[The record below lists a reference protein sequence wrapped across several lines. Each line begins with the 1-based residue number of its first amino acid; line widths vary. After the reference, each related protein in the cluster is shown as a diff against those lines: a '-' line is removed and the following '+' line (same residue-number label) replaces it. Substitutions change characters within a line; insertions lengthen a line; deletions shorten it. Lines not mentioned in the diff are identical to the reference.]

1 MKAYFTAAIFQKDK
15 FDDKYN
21 QIVDILKSNDF
32 EVFEDTTKVSYQ
44 EAIDKTDSERV
55 DYYKRV
61 LKWIDKSN
69 LVVAEA
75 SFPSTLSIGHEIT
88 LASEKGKPV
97 IVLYMKGRDPSFLLG
112 LKSEKVIWVEY
123 NDNNLKEVL
132 TEALVKAKDQSDVRF
147 NFFVSP
153 KILNYLDWIAKK
165 RMTPRSVFL
174 RDLIEK
180 EMKKDKE
187 YKDN

>member
-1 MKAYFTAAIFQKDK
+1 MDLFRSQPAERDGKGVILYGKYFNSALEHFKVLAAD
-15 FDDKYN
+15 
-21 QIVDILKSNDF
+21 
-32 EVFEDTTKVSYQ
+32 
-44 EAIDKTDSERV
+44 
-55 DYYKRV
+55 
-61 LKWIDKSN
+61 
-69 LVVAEA
+69 
-75 SFPSTLSIGHEIT
+75 
-88 LASEKGKPV
+88 PV
-97 IVLYMKGRDPSFLLG
+97 IIRFNSFLLG

-180 EMKKDKE
+180 EMKKDE
-187 YKDN
+187 DEENI